1 MSGVDKEFHMFLKAL
16 QETEIKN
23 DAKTIPE
30 VFGIQYKEVYIT
42 KWLAYLLR
50 QNQIGYKLLNILLSS
65 TDIQMEENDIEKV
78 YTEYVFDTGRRID
91 VLIFTKHSLV
101 GIENKIWSGEQENQT
116 ADYQNSMKKLSHA
129 QNKEE
134 CIGIY
139 LHPVQ
144 NKSASDFFQN
154 FTYTQLYDELC
165 CTDFSARPDSFEGMM
180 LEQFKL
186 YIKECLY
193 LSNEVYHEMSENA
206 KLFSIY
212 SDKIHSIEKIIKLR
226 LEKWLNGSESSL
238 KQKDLFLSVIH

>member
-1 MSGVDKEFHMFLKAL
+1 M
-16 QETEIKN
+16 
-23 DAKTIPE
+23 
-30 VFGIQYKEVYIT
+30 
-42 KWLAYLLR
+42 
-50 QNQIGYKLLNILLSS
+50 
-65 TDIQMEENDIEKV
+65 
-78 YTEYVFDTGRRID
+78 
-91 VLIFTKHSLV
+91 IFTKHRLV
-101 GIENKIWSGEQENQT
+101 GIENKIWSGEQEKQT

-144 NKSASDFFQN
+144 NKSASDFFHN

-165 CTDFSARPDSFEGMM
+165 CTDFSACPDSFEGMM

-193 LSNEVYHEMSENA
+193 LSNEVYPEMSENA

-212 SDKIHSIEKIIKLR
+212 SDKIHSIEEIYKAEAGKMVEWVREQLEAKRLIPIGDTTLLFYLFSQPIFILLALYAILLPLSIVIFILVLFPGFIVAAKICSGCIPTI
-226 LEKWLNGSESSL
+226 
-238 KQKDLFLSVIH
+238 F